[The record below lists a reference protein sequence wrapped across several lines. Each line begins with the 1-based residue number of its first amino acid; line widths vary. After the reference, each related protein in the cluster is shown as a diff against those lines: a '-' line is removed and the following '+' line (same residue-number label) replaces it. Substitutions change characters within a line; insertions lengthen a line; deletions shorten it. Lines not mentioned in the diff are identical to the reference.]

1 MEATQVVIATNVS
14 LLSYKVSVFDSEL
27 PELLSQT
34 HLSLWRPGVGVGAVG
49 RAASGAQA
57 HPQGFRCSDLL
68 QEEAFELV
76 GLAAGVL
83 VRRRGHGLHGLL
95 VAFRI
100 REGHHVIEVVAARAT
115 RADVRARLER
125 ARACER
131 ARASVRESVRGASA
145 HKM

>member
-1 MEATQVVIATNVS
+1 MEAIGIQVVIATNVS

-27 PELLSQT
+27 PDGAFISRP
-34 HLSLWRPGVGVGAVG
+34 LSLWRPGVGVGAVG

-76 GLAAGVL
+76 GLAAAIL

-100 REGHHVIEVVAARAT
+100 REGHHVIEVVAARAA
-115 RADVRARLER
+115 RADVKA
-125 ARACER
+125 
-131 ARASVRESVRGASA
+131 
-145 HKM
+145 

>member
-1 MEATQVVIATNVS
+1 MEAIGIQVVIATNVS

-27 PELLSQT
+27 PELLSLD
-34 HLSLWRPGVGVGAVG
+34 LSLSRPRVAVGVGAVG

-76 GLAAGVL
+76 GLAAGIL

-100 REGHHVIEVVAARAT
+100 REGHHVIEVVAARAA
-115 RADVRARLER
+115 RADVKA
-125 ARACER
+125 
-131 ARASVRESVRGASA
+131 
-145 HKM
+145 